1 MAESA
6 AGLKGDPGRE
16 GPRGPPG
23 HSIQGPPGPM
33 GPMGPMG
40 KQMMHVQA
48 RHAHTGTSRHRSVPF
63 LRILTRKVFPAEDA
77 QWRR

>member
-1 MAESA
+1 
-6 AGLKGDPGRE
+6 
-16 GPRGPPG
+16 
-23 HSIQGPPGPM
+23 M